1 MSLKNRLRISI
12 VTLVTLIVFAQ
23 GVVALGLA
31 ARNSFQEALLRARA
45 IANQVRIIVLQRV
58 NEQTAKRYPIPSN
71 LEESKA
77 LWDQIL
83 REDPE
88 LPGLL
93 TTSGANWLPLVEILI
108 CDENGVI
115 LTGTQDRRS
124 RSTYQSLPDFEEW
137 QLRNLWD
144 RMFEVLFRPAEYVT
158 VIPIGVQGAPR
169 PLYTIRVILSSVL
182 LRGEILKLFTLLGI
196 ASMLSV
202 ALSTVLAV
210 LYSNVV
216 LRAFDRIAR
225 RIELISTGRF
235 TDAADVS
242 GGSRELAAV
251 QSKLDVLS
259 QQFRGA
265 KEDVIHLRGN
275 IEQML
280 DRLEQAVLLFDP
292 ERRLVLAS
300 RPAERL
306 LGRPLS
312 GMAGH
317 SMEELLPA
325 TTSLGA
331 VLDGALR
338 RGQPLRNRP
347 TLLERD
353 GGLPWRLLLNVEL
366 LTSATGESIGT
377 LVTIQD
383 TETRRQLSSQL
394 DVSTRLAAISRL
406 TGGVAHEIKNPLN
419 AMALHLEIL
428 RSKLPEST
436 GVEGELEVIGGE
448 IARLDRVVK
457 TFLDFTRPVEL
468 SMDEVDLLE
477 LCAEISTLVAPD
489 ARGNNVLVDWKV
501 EIDRAVVRGDRD
513 LLKQAI
519 LNVVMNG
526 IEAMP
531 MGGRLRLRVEREG
544 PEAVVSVSDEG
555 LGIPPQ
561 LREKVFNL
569 YFSTKEKGTGI
580 GLAMTFRVVQLH
592 NATIDFT
599 SETGRGTTFTIRL
612 PTVADDSVARP
623 EEAAREPVEERV

>member
-12 VTLVTLIVFAQ
+12 VTLVTLMVFAQ
-23 GVVALGLA
+23 CVVSLNITAEASFRDALK
-31 ARNSFQEALLRARA
+31 RAVS

-58 NEQTAKRYPIPSN
+58 NEQTANAYPMPSN

-77 LWDQIL
+77 LWEKIL
-83 REDPE
+83 REDPA

-115 LTGTQDRRS
+115 LTASQDRQS
-124 RSTYQSLPDFEEW
+124 RTTYKSLPDFADW
-137 QLRNLWD
+137 NLRNLWD
-144 RMFEVLFRPAEYVT
+144 RMFEVLFRPKEYVT
-158 VIPIGVQGAPR
+158 VVPLGVEGAPR
-169 PLYTIRVILSSVL
+169 PLFTIRVILDSVL
-182 LRGEILKLFTLLGI
+182 LRNEILGLVRSLGL
-196 ASMLSV
+196 LSV
-202 ALSTVLAV
+202 LSMAGAMVLAV
-210 LYSNVV
+210 MFSNVV
-216 LRAFDRIAR
+216 LRAIDRIGH
-225 RIELISTGRF
+225 RIDLISTGKF
-235 TDAADVS
+235 TDAAAM
-242 GGSRELAAV
+242 SREAREFAVV

-265 KEDVIHLRGN
+265 REDVSQLRGN

-306 LGRPLS
+306 LGRTLA

-317 SMEELLPA
+317 TLDELLPA
-325 TTSLGA
+325 TTSVGA
-331 VLDGALR
+331 AVDETLR
-338 RGQPLRNRP
+338 RGQPLRNWP

-353 GGLPWRLLLNVEL
+353 DGVHWRLLLNVEL
-366 LTSATGESIGT
+366 LTTVPGESIGT
-377 LVTIQD
+377 LVTMQD
-383 TETRRQLSSQL
+383 AETRSQLSSQL

-428 RSKLPEST
+428 RSKLPETS
-436 GVEGELEVIGGE
+436 GVEGELDVIGRE

-468 SMDEVDLLE
+468 AMGEVDLLD
-477 LCAEISTLVAPD
+477 LGAEISTLVAPD
-489 ARGNNVLVDWKV
+489 ARRNNVLVDWKV
-501 EIDRAVVRGDRD
+501 EVDRAVVRGDRD

-519 LNVVMNG
+519 LNVVVNG

-531 MGGRLRLRVEREG
+531 KGGRLRMRVEREG
-544 PEAVVSVSDEG
+544 PEAVVLISDEG
-555 LGIPPQ
+555 LGIPAQ
-561 LREKVFNL
+561 LRNKVFNL

-592 NATIDFT
+592 NATIDFH
-599 SETGRGTTFTIRL
+599 SETGRGTTFTMRF
-612 PTVADDSVARP
+612 PAVGDEPPRQP
-623 EEAAREPVEERV
+623 EPSHEAVEERV